1 VIVKPMIGS
10 WEVPR
15 IERIAVVEGRRIA
28 RLPVP
33 GLVGDLQQDLGTDSL
48 SVEIFGSLQGDEA
61 RDQFLDDVH
70 SAFLAGDPVSF
81 VADIVTA
88 TELDQV
94 LVEALELE
102 EVNEPAGCFHYRI
115 RLRQYVEPPEPPTP
129 IDELG
134 ADLGVD
140 LGALADLGLAGLD
153 LPGIL
158 ADIPSVGDPTPPL
171 RTALQG
177 VQAAVAP
184 LGDMLSGLKTT
195 LGA

>member
-1 VIVKPMIGS
+1 MKPMIGA

-15 IERIAVVEGRRIA
+15 IEHIAVVEGRRIA
-28 RLPVP
+28 RFGVP
-33 GLVGDLQQDLGTDSL
+33 GLIGDLQQDLGADSL

-102 EVNEPAGCFHYRI
+102 EVNEAAGGFHYRI
-115 RLRQYVEPPEPPTP
+115 RLRQYVEPPEPPSP
-129 IDELG
+129 ID
-134 ADLGVD
+134 DLGTDLAPD
-140 LGALADLGLAGLD
+140 LGNLADLGLAGLD

-158 ADIPSVGDPTPPL
+158 TDIPTVGDPTPPL
-171 RTALQG
+171 RAALQG
-177 VQAAVAP
+177 VKAAVAP
-184 LGDMLSGLKTT
+184 LGDLLSGLKST